1 MNTEAEARRDY
12 ERDVA
17 ARPLYHDG
25 TPRRPWHQ
33 LCDLARQ
40 SWLRKPRP

>member
-1 MNTEAEARRDY
+1 MDEAKGRAAY

-25 TPRRPWHQ
+25 TPRRAWAD
-33 LCDLARQ
+33 LCEVARR
-40 SWLRKPRP
+40 SWCKPPG